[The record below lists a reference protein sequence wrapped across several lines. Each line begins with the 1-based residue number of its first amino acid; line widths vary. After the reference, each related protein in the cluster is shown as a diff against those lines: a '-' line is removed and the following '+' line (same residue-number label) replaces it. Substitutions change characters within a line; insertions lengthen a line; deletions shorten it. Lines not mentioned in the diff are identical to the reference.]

1 MNNTNFF
8 KRIVDECRNNSY
20 NPMPSDTFR
29 ELVNKDEKK
38 FMEILL
44 KYRRIEHRFNIKIDD
59 ASYKSMYA
67 CIVKDIYRND
77 KLVSTECIDWSDIDY
92 EWNDEDIASNEL
104 KVADMLEAALEGYS
118 DEDFK
123 SVAQE
128 ATSKSSMTIAESHA
142 PLPGTPGRRLALFYD
157 RSSMLMDYLLP

>member
-1 MNNTNFF
+1 MNKTTFF
-8 KRIVDECRNNSY
+8 KRLVDECRNNNY

-29 ELVNKDEKK
+29 ELVERDDKK

-44 KYRRIEHRFNIKIDD
+44 KYRRIEHRLNIKIDD

-67 CIVKDIYRND
+67 CIVKDIYQND
-77 KLVSTECIDWSDIDY
+77 KLIATVRIDWSDIDT
-92 EWNDEDIASNEL
+92 EWNEEDAASNEL

-123 SVAQE
+123 SVA
-128 ATSKSSMTIAESHA
+128 
-142 PLPGTPGRRLALFYD
+142 
-157 RSSMLMDYLLP
+157 